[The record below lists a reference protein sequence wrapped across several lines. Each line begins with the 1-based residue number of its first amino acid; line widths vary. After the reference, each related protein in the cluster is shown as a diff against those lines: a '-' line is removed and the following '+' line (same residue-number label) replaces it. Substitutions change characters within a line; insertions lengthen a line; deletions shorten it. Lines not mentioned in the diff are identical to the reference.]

1 MRDADMTTFHSVSKL
16 PQAARYRVLVNGF
29 ADGRLFPTLDQAVDS
44 VPTDGVKSLSF
55 EIYDTIERQFVW
67 SRPKQRDSR
76 SPRGPFSIRANGHPL
91 GLSFVSLD
99 EAGDFISAR
108 PPGSQF
114 AVFQHETCVFM
125 AHFSRRLNLVEAL

>member
-1 MRDADMTTFHSVSKL
+1 MTPFHSVAKL
-16 PQAARYRVLVNGF
+16 PPGSRYRVLVNGF

-44 VPTDGVKSLSF
+44 VPTDGVGSLSF

-67 SRPKQRDSR
+67 TRPKQRDGR
-76 SPRGPFSIRANGHPL
+76 SPRGPFSIRLNGHPI

-108 PPGSQF
+108 PPGREF
-114 AVFQHETCVFM
+114 AVFHHEICVFM
-125 AHFSRRLNLVEAL
+125 AHFSRRPNLVEAL